1 MSIYLVQKVTL
12 VYISFVKKIY
22 IESLGCAKNQVDSE
36 ILLSYADDEG
46 FERTQVPQDADIIVV
61 NTCGFIESAKTE
73 SINTFFSFRSA
84 FPEKKIIFAGC
95 LAQRYW
101 GILDLD
107 EADAIFGNHDLGAFP
122 KVLKGLEKGN
132 KQIVLAPEY
141 PDPDSERDER
151 KYNLSFPR
159 SAFLKISEGCNHR
172 CNYCAI
178 PIIRGGL
185 RSRPFDAVMNEAR
198 RLVKS
203 GIYEINIIAQDLGAY
218 GTDWGEGERFC
229 DLIESLSK
237 IEGAFVLRMLYIHP
251 DTFPE
256 KLIDIVKASNGKILP
271 YFDIPFQHADHKV
284 LLGMKRTGSREIYV
298 DLIKKIR
305 ASLPDAVIRSTL
317 MLGFPGEGREEFE
330 ELLRFVKEAQLDWM
344 GSFLYSREEDTP
356 AYLMRNQKEHNKAHK
371 IAAKWQEELEAIQS
385 EITSKRLL
393 SFVGKKYLALV
404 EENIEGEDLSIARI
418 YSQAPEVDGATVIMG
433 SDMKPGDV
441 VEVGIRSVRGLDLE
455 AIKIRNVL

>member
-1 MSIYLVQKVTL
+1 M
-12 VYISFVKKIY
+12 KKIY

-46 FERTQVPQDADIIVV
+46 YERTQVPSEADVIVV

-73 SINTFFSFRSA
+73 SIDTFFSFRNA
-84 FPEKKIIFAGC
+84 FPDKKIVLAGC
-95 LAQRYW
+95 LAQRYATE
-101 GILDLD
+101 LELN

-122 KVLKGLEKGN
+122 KVLEGLEKSK
-132 KQIVLAPEY
+132 KQIIAAPEY

-151 KYNLSFPR
+151 KYNLSMPR

-178 PIIRGGL
+178 PLIRGGL
-185 RSRPFDAVMNEAR
+185 RSRPFDAVMTEAR
-198 RLVKS
+198 RLVDS

-218 GTDWGEGERFC
+218 GTDWGNGERFC
-229 DLIESLSK
+229 ELIKALSE
-237 IEGAFVLRMLYIHP
+237 IEGNFVLRMLYIHP

-256 KLIDIVKASNGKILP
+256 KLIDIVKNSNGKILP

-284 LLGMKRTGSREIYV
+284 LVGMKRTGSREIYV
-298 DLIKKIR
+298 DLIKRIR
-305 ASLPDAVIRSTL
+305 KALPDAVIRSTL

-330 ELLRFVKEAQLDWM
+330 ELLRFVEEAQLDWM

-356 AYLMRNQKEHNKAHK
+356 AYSMRNQREHNKAHK
-371 IAAKWQEELEAIQS
+371 EAAKWQVELEELQS
-385 EITSKRLL
+385 EITAKRLE

-404 EENIEGEDLSIARI
+404 EENIKGEDLSIARI

-441 VEVGIRSVRGLDLE
+441 VEVGIRSVRGVDLE
-455 AIKIRNVL
+455 AIKIRNIQ